1 MSSINQSLPHE
12 HRNRAAEKL
21 VMSNHRSWKHWLLT
35 VCLIFAAGQLQAQVP
50 GFMPGQGGPAL
61 QGSSGYGPGMP
72 SRAAMA
78 GYPQAGYGAPMSGP
92 SMMPPG
98 AAMGGM
104 QMGGMPPQMGGMQM
118 GGMPPRMGGMQMGG
132 MPPQM
137 GGMQMGGMQMGGMP
151 PQMSGPMPGGIQPA
165 YYGAPVGGCPACG
178 GAGCQHCLGGGAN
191 NDFRFD
197 FLRYLMPDPSGGCCA
212 PRWFDIHMELMNMSR
227 EEISDTVDFTSQGIT
242 GPTVL
247 STDDL
252 EFDARNGMRFSAAMQ
267 MRAGRHLEFSY
278 FGLFGWADSAE
289 ATDTGGDLFSV
300 MSNFGTSPPNGF
312 DDTDRSTLQSIEYS
326 SSLDSVELGIRSRW
340 TGPNCVLQG
349 SWLAGVRY
357 IYLIEDF
364 MYHTEGANGNM
375 DYAVATSNSMT
386 GGQVGGDLWVCIVPG
401 FKFGV
406 EVKGGVYGSRAEQNT
421 SISSNSITTP
431 LLEELAVDKA
441 SFVLEVG
448 VMFIYKLNQNFT
460 LRGGYQSLAIDGLAL
475 APENFNPAP
484 PFVGGTR
491 APVINDTGSA
501 LYHGFTVGMEW
512 MW

>member
-1 MSSINQSLPHE
+1 
-12 HRNRAAEKL
+12 
-21 VMSNHRSWKHWLLT
+21 MSNHRSWKHWLLT

-50 GFMPGQGGPAL
+50 GFMPGQGGSGL
-61 QGSSGYGPGMP
+61 QGSFGYGPGMAP
-72 SRAAMA
+72 QAAMA
-78 GYPQAGYGAPMSGP
+78 GHPQAGYGAPMAGP
-92 SMMPPG
+92 GMMPPGAAMGMMPPG

-104 QMGGMPPQMGGMQM
+104 PPGAAMGGMPPQMMGM
-118 GGMPPRMGGMQMGG
+118 
-132 MPPQM
+132 
-137 GGMQMGGMQMGGMP
+137 
-151 PQMSGPMPGGIQPA
+151 MPGGIQPA

-178 GAGCQHCLGGGAN
+178 GGGCQHCLGAGAG

-197 FLRYLMPDPSGGCCA
+197 FLRYLRPDPSGGCCA

-267 MRAGRHLEFSY
+267 LRGGRNLEFSY

-289 ATDTGGDLFSV
+289 ATDAGGDLFSV

-357 IYLIEDF
+357 MYLIEDF
-364 MYHTEGANGNM
+364 MYHTEGANGSM

-386 GGQVGGDLWVCIVPG
+386 GGQVGGDLWICIVPG

-421 SISSNSITTP
+421 NITSNSIP
-431 LLEELAVDKA
+431 SFLEELAVDKA
-441 SFVLEVG
+441 SFALEVG

-475 APENFNPAP
+475 APENFNPTP
-484 PFVGGTR
+484 PFLSGTR
-491 APVINDTGSA
+491 SPVINDTGPA